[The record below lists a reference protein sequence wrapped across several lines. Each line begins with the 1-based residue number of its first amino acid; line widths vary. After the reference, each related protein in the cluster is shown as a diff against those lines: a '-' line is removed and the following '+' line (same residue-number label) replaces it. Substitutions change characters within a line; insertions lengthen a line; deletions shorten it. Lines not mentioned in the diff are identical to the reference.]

1 LTTVLRRRG
10 SVLALVLAGGEGKRL
25 GPLTANRAKPAVPFA
40 GIYRLI
46 DFALSNCHHSR
57 VSDVWVL
64 QQYDPRVLTDH
75 LSNGR
80 PWDLDR
86 TYGGLRVMHPS
97 LGGDEES
104 GFYAGN
110 ADAIWRSCGSIR
122 AFDPELVLVL
132 SADAVYRLDYGEVL
146 ERHLETGAE
155 VTMVTTEV
163 ARDQAGRFGV
173 VELDGERVRAF
184 EYKPERPQTDVV
196 TTEVFVY
203 EPRLLLDTLTEL
215 AEGKDE
221 LEDFGQEL
229 LPRLVEH
236 GKAYGFPL
244 DGYWRDVGTLESY
257 WEGHMDLLGSEPVL
271 DLDDVEWPILTWG
284 VPRPPARVQEGARM
298 KESLVSPG
306 ARVAGEVSHSVL
318 GPGVVVEPGAT
329 VQDSVLLHDAVVAA
343 DAVVEQAIVE
353 AEARVEDSIGGDG
366 ELVVVAGDGRVQ
378 RANEL
383 G

>member
-1 LTTVLRRRG
+1 M
-10 SVLALVLAGGEGKRL
+10 LAGGKGSRL

-86 TYGGLRVMHPS
+86 TYGGMRVVHPS
-97 LGGDEES
+97 LGDDEES

-110 ADAIWRSCGSIR
+110 ADAIWRSCASIR

-163 ARDQAGRFGV
+163 APEQAGRFGV
-173 VELDGERVRAF
+173 VELEGERVRAF
-184 EYKPERPQTDVV
+184 EYKPERPRTDVV

-203 EPRLLLDTLTEL
+203 EPRPLLDTLAEL
-215 AEGKDE
+215 AEGEDE
-221 LEDFGQEL
+221 LQDFGQL
-229 LPRLVEH
+229 LPRLVER

-257 WEGHMDLLGSEPVL
+257 WEGHMDLLGSEPAL
-271 DLDDVEWPILTWG
+271 DLDDADWPILTWG
-284 VPRPPARVQEGARM
+284 VPRPPARVQDGAQM
-298 KESLVSPG
+298 TESLVSPG
-306 ARVAGEVSHSVL
+306 ARVAGEVSSSVL
-318 GPGVVVEPGAT
+318 GPGVVVEAGAT
-329 VQDSVLLHDAVVAA
+329 VRRSVLLNDAVVAA
-343 DAVVEQAIVE
+343 DAVLEQAIVE

-366 ELVVVAGDGRVQ
+366 ELVVVAADGRVQ
-378 RANEL
+378 RADDIA
-383 G
+383 